1 MPRYITGPDGR
12 TIHGVEELLNPDPRI
27 ARPSQDEPEPDEQPE
42 TDVGGTGEKRVW
54 LVGKLGP
61 WARVAA

>member
-42 TDVGGTGEKRVW
+42 TDVRGKRCFVGGR
-54 LVGKLGP
+54 LGK
-61 WARVAA
+61 WAA